1 MDVATAIADIDS
13 VMKQPSGITT
23 GGGAAVAAAIARY
36 YACVCRYCLL
46 GTPYRT
52 EAERY
57 MAMGFSGA
65 VRVAG
70 IASKDQA
77 LYGVLAAL
85 KEDIAAGKLA
95 VFEELVHANV
105 YGDLLAQGDGLHRD
119 GYHRAAVVVVGAA
132 LEEHVRLL
140 AVKNAVPIAHPDGTP
155 KKATALNSELEKTGV
170 YAETQRATV
179 ESWQKLRNDAA
190 HGNPGF
196 ELADKALVPNIEP
209 MIVGVRGFV
218 IAWMRLPSQQ
228 S

>member
-1 MDVATAIADIDS
+1 
-13 VMKQPSGITT
+13 
-23 GGGAAVAAAIARY
+23 
-36 YACVCRYCLL
+36 
-46 GTPYRT
+46 
-52 EAERY
+52 

-155 KKATALNSELEKTGV
+155 KKATALNSELDRRVRGNAASYGREL
-170 YAETQRATV
+170 AEVAQRR
-179 ESWQKLRNDAA
+179 SSRQPRLRVSGQGTRAEHRTDDCWRPGIRHRMDAA
-190 HGNPGF
+190 ALAA
-196 ELADKALVPNIEP
+196 ELNA
-209 MIVGVRGFV
+209 R
-218 IAWMRLPSQQ
+218 
-228 S
+228 